1 MEQGFPVYRSR
12 WCQGYAQSFRPSSW
26 WMGQVAQTK
35 QVGGLLEKPKRY
47 VPKLELS
54 YWIPKKS
61 VESYEQSSRQ
71 EQKNAHQWVEKT
83 GGQCMRDP
91 NENPFVEKI
100 SCNIDSDFDH
110 FDTDDLQDI
119 TNTDN
124 SHYTTEADYFE

>member
-1 MEQGFPVYRSR
+1 M
-12 WCQGYAQSFRPSSW
+12 
-26 WMGQVAQTK
+26 
-35 QVGGLLEKPKRY
+35 
-47 VPKLELS
+47 
-54 YWIPKKS
+54 
-61 VESYEQSSRQ
+61 
-71 EQKNAHQWVEKT
+71 KN
-83 GGQCMRDP
+83 P